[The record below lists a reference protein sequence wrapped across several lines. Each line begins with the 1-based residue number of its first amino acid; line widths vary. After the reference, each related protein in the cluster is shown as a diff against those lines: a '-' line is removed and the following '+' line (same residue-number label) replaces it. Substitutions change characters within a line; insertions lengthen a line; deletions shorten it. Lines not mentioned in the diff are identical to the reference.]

1 MVHLVLGE
9 GELALRLDE
18 HLLFFDVAEELIAL
32 VFALALQVAE
42 VVFEA
47 VVGFLSGSFVG
58 LVGMLSLLLHVGVDS
73 IGTLGV
79 HHDGV
84 ASMVLEGDVL
94 TVDRF
99 ADDVVQL

>member
-1 MVHLVLGE
+1 
-9 GELALRLDE
+9 
-18 HLLFFDVAEELIAL
+18 
-32 VFALALQVAE
+32 
-42 VVFEA
+42 
-47 VVGFLSGSFVG
+47 
-58 LVGMLSLLLHVGVDS
+58 MLSLLLHVGVDS